1 MPRPTKRQINI
12 KMPEALIEELKARA
26 ESENDT
32 FTDLVIRLCE
42 QGLGN
47 ESDVACAHAKGDRP
61 QTTVSPFEPAQLDE
75 RIADQLAPLQERLI
89 ALETGLGEL
98 SA

>member
-12 KMPEALIEELKARA
+12 KMPEALIEQLKAKA
-26 ESENDT
+26 ESLNDT

-42 QGLGN
+42 QGLGS
-47 ESDVACAHAKGDRP
+47 ESDRP
-61 QTTVSPFEPAQLDE
+61 QTTASPFEPAQLDE
-75 RIADQLAPLQERLI
+75 RIADQLSPLQERLV
-89 ALETGLGEL
+89 ALETELGEL